1 MVKTVGYIMARRD
14 YDISLILLLRK
25 TPPQITASD
34 RGPRMWGCEGPCL
47 VLTNVGVAREPG
59 GVPGGQEVG
68 LGTVPRLL
76 QWSVKRGSLLTGAW
90 LRGEKGRGRRHA
102 ARLCATQPASPWEAQ
117 SPT

>member
-1 MVKTVGYIMARRD
+1 MARRD

-47 VLTNVGVAREPG
+47 VLTNAGVAREPG

-68 LGTVPRLL
+68 LDIVPRQL
-76 QWSVKRGSLLTGAW
+76 QWIVCRESLLTGAW
-90 LRGEKGRGRRHA
+90 WRGESS
-102 ARLCATQPASPWEAQ
+102 CAWS
-117 SPT
+117 S